1 MAGEVA
7 EIEVCPS
14 TRRRRRQYCLLPSPS
29 LFLLQ
34 AFRHAVVTFGGVE
47 HCPDTAHAS
56 SERGSGSHVARS
68 SFAAMSAR
76 AFHVEVP
83 RFVPAVTGKAI
94 NEFGL

>member
-56 SERGSGSHVARS
+56 SERGSGSHVAEEFLRGNE
-68 SFAAMSAR
+68 SA

-83 RFVPAVTGKAI
+83 RFVPAVTGKAV